1 MPAGGLLR
9 LTCAVLL
16 TGEIAATAGCDGIRV
31 EPPVRPPTTSA
42 PAEPARTPDPAARC
56 FGPGAVNVPMTTT
69 DGVRLAGVRL
79 GSGPRGLVLIHQEDG
94 DMCQWHRHAPRW
106 AELGYHVLAFDLRC
120 FGFSECGAVDDY
132 VADTAVAVATLRAAG
147 AKEVVVVGAGIGAGA
162 ALVAGAH
169 LGDQMS
175 GVVALSVPSLTE
187 PAAPAGRDPRT
198 PLAARTVFRVP
209 LLLVYTER
217 DRNAMSARSA
227 TRFVNESPSPDKRL
241 AAFSGTAHGV
251 NMLHTGGEIPV
262 LVEGFLAQHTA

>member
-1 MPAGGLLR
+1 MR
-9 LTCAVLL
+9 LACAVLL
-16 TGEIAATAGCDGIRV
+16 TGEIAAVADCGGIRV
-31 EPPVRPPTTSA
+31 EPPVRPPTASA
-42 PAEPARTPDPAARC
+42 PAPTPDPAARC
-56 FGPGAVNVPMTTT
+56 FGPSAVNVPMTTS

-94 DMCQWHRHAPRW
+94 DMCQWHKHAPRW
-106 AELGYHVLAFDLRC
+106 VELGYHVLMFDLRC

-132 VADTAVAVATLRAAG
+132 VADTAAAVTALRAAG
-147 AKEVVVVGAGIGAGA
+147 ATEVVVVGAGIGAGV

-169 LGDQMS
+169 VGDQIS

-198 PLAARTVFRVP
+198 PLAARTLFRVP

-251 NMLHTGGEIPV
+251 NMLQTGGEIPV
-262 LVEGFLAQHTA
+262 LVEGFLAAHTG